1 MEAFISEYFMFLVVG
16 LLAGWIASKL
26 VSGRGLGIMGSLIIG
41 VIGAAVGG
49 FLFRQFGIETTG
61 ILGDMIAAVIG
72 AIILLW
78 AINLGKG
85 RM

>member
-1 MEAFISEYFMFLVVG
+1 METMFSEFFMFLLIG

-49 FLFRQFGIETTG
+49 FLFRQFSIETAG
-61 ILGDMIAAVIG
+61 MLGDLIAAVVG
-72 AIILLW
+72 AIVLLW
-78 AINLGKG
+78 VINLGKG

>member
-1 MEAFISEYFMFLVVG
+1 MEEFIKEYFIFLVVG

-26 VSGRGLGIMGSLIIG
+26 VSGRGLGIMGSLIVG
-41 VIGAAVGG
+41 VIGAGVGG
-49 FLFRQFGIETTG
+49 FVFQYFGIEIAG
-61 ILGDMIAAVIG
+61 ILGKLIAAVVG